1 MFEEDVKSKLK
12 RANFITVFCDGSTD
26 SAVIE
31 KEFIFCLLNH
41 SIFQPTLSFIVFK
54 DVPSQDTDGIKS
66 TIMKAFDYIGMSE
79 LKDRM
84 VILVSDD
91 ANINSG
97 IKTGLGTKF
106 RNDGID
112 WLMFAWR
119 LPHQLELVNLFYLY
133 HKSSKKLK
141 ELCKLQTVLKEMYE
155 FDDNPAKS

>member
-1 MFEEDVKSKLK
+1 MQCTEFVNSISKTLFEEDVKRKLK

-97 IKTGLGTKF
+97 IKTA
-106 RNDGID
+106 RNQISKRWY
-112 WLMFAWR
+112 WLAYVCLAFTSSVR
-119 LPHQLELVNLFYLY
+119 IGKLVLFVPQI
-133 HKSSKKLK
+133 LK
-141 ELCKLQTVLKEMYE
+141 EIKRIM
-155 FDDNPAKS
+155 